1 MSKKRRVFD
10 IDLPQDDTPE
20 SFPTGKVEEKERRG
34 PMAAAI
40 TENAD
45 SLRERQ
51 RLEAEIRAEN
61 DQLAHEHVRLQ
72 SLGLIVDRVPLDQ
85 IKMSKITRDRAV
97 AEDAE
102 LVELVESIR
111 SVGLSNPIL
120 VERGGDGAL
129 ELVQGYRRIAAFE
142 ALMADTDDANAYGA
156 IPARVVNAGDDLE
169 TLHRRMVDENLVRKD
184 ISFAEMAQLAINYAA
199 DPGIELS
206 DPDKAVAVLYKST
219 GYSKRSYIRAFIK
232 LMDALGS
239 ELKFSQDIPRALG
252 LKVVRMLEEVEG
264 CKAALLLDLADLG
277 AARTSEQEVGV
288 LRRYVGA
295 LEEDGVPAEP
305 SVGSAEKVE
314 KDTRSKAK
322 VTFQIRRPEGT
333 AKCTAGSGRLEIRLR
348 RDFSTIDRRRLEDA
362 VAAMLNELD

>member
-10 IDLPQDDTPE
+10 IDLPEDDASET
-20 SFPTGKVEEKERRG
+20 FPAGKVEEKERRG

-72 SLGLIVDRVPLDQ
+72 SLGLIVDRIPLDQ

-97 AEDAE
+97 AEDNE
-102 LVELVESIR
+102 LSELVESIR

-120 VERGGDGAL
+120 VERGEDGVL
-129 ELVQGYRRIAAFE
+129 ELVQGYRRIAAFKV
-142 ALMADTDDANAYGA
+142 LLADTGNRGDYGS

-199 DPGIELS
+199 DPGIDMS
-206 DPDKAVAVLYKST
+206 DPDKAVAVLFKST

-232 LMDALGS
+232 LLEGLGPS
-239 ELKFSQDIPRALG
+239 LKFSHDIPRALG
-252 LKVVRMLEEVEG
+252 LKVVRVLEEMDG
-264 CKAALLLDLADLG
+264 SKAAIIRDLEDLG
-277 AARTSEQEVGV
+277 ADRTSEREIGV
-288 LRRYVGA
+288 LRRYVDA
-295 LEEDGVPAEP
+295 LEDENAPAMTA
-305 SVGSAEKVE
+305 GSGAGRAE

-322 VTFQIRRPEGT
+322 VTFQISRPEGT

-362 VAAMLNELD
+362 VAAMLKELD